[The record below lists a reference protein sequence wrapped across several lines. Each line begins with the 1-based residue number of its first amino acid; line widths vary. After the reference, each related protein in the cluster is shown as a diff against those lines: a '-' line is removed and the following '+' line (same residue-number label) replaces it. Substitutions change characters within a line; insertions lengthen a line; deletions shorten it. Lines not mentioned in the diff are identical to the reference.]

1 MNTVDFGKFV
11 TELRKEKGF
20 TQKQLA
26 EMLDV
31 TDKAVSRWE
40 TGKNYPDIEMFER
53 LATVFGVTVSELLE
67 GKRIPDE
74 NLVRVSEVQVVEQIK
89 INKRSKKRY
98 LSIIAITLVTVLVLG
113 YIVLKDNG
121 FFDGVIYKHIDCY
134 SGDVLTILNNVDGY
148 ISQRPKADGD
158 YIIRQGWIFLD
169 EDKTTDNLYLT
180 GTCENGR
187 SFYINTL
194 YSESDSDNN
203 YCFIGEMRKNAEPM
217 EGIPIDDLKSLIAQ
231 LAFSDFHMYD
241 KYHLRISGIADYE
254 EQDLY
259 INELQASIKKYI
271 FQDGILQKY
280 TQKTLTGKYV
290 LLEFSS
296 VQGSSGHIEAHI
308 YYKM

>member
-53 LATVFGVTVSELLE
+53 LSAVFGVTVSELLE
-67 GKRIPDE
+67 GKRIPKE
-74 NLVRVSEVQVVEQIK
+74 NLNHVSEVQVIEQIK
-89 INKRSKKRY
+89 NNKRSKKRY
-98 LSIIAITLVTVLVLG
+98 RIIIAVVLVIVLLLG

-121 FFDGVIYKHIDCY
+121 YFDGVIYNHIDCY
-134 SGDVLTILNNVDGY
+134 SDDVLTILNNVDGY

-158 YIIRQGWIFLD
+158 YIIDWGWIFLD
-169 EDKTTDNLYLT
+169 TDKTTDDLYLN

-187 SFYINTL
+187 SFYVNTL
-194 YSESDSDNN
+194 YNESG
-203 YCFIGEMRKNAEPM
+203 YCFIGEMRKNSEPVQ
-217 EGIPIDDLKSLIAQ
+217 GVPIDELKSLVAQ
-231 LAFSDFHMYD
+231 LDFSDFQMHD
-241 KYHLRISGIADYE
+241 KYHLRISGIADYKK
-254 EQDLY
+254 QDLY
-259 INELQASIKKYI
+259 VNEFQASIKKYI

-280 TQKTLTGKYV
+280 TEKTLTGKYV
-290 LLEFSS
+290 LLEFSA
-296 VQGSSGHIEAHI
+296 VQGSSMHIKADI
-308 YYKM
+308 YYKL

>member
-67 GKRIPDE
+67 GKRIPNE
-74 NLVRVSEVQVVEQIK
+74 NLAQVSEVQVIEQIK
-89 INKRSKKRY
+89 NNKRSKKKYRI
-98 LSIIAITLVTVLVLG
+98 IIAVVLVIVLLLG
-113 YIVLKDNG
+113 YIVLKENG
-121 FFDGVIYKHIDCY
+121 YFDGVIYNHIDCY
-134 SGDVLTILNNVDGY
+134 SNDVLTILNNVDGY
-148 ISQRPKADGD
+148 ISQRPKAEGD
-158 YIIRQGWIFLD
+158 YIIDWGWIFLD
-169 EDKTTDNLYLT
+169 ADKKTDNLYLD
-180 GTCENGR
+180 GTCKNGR
-187 SFYINTL
+187 AFYVNTL
-194 YSESDSDNN
+194 YEEINAEDS
-203 YCFIGEMRKNAEPM
+203 YCFIGEMRKNSEPVQ
-217 EGIPIDDLKSLIAQ
+217 GIPIDELKSLVTQID
-231 LAFSDFHMYD
+231 FSDFQMYD

-259 INELQASIKKYI
+259 TNELQASIKKYI

-280 TQKTLTGKYV
+280 TQKTLTGEYI

-296 VQGSSGHIEAHI
+296 VQGSSGYIEAHI
-308 YYKM
+308 YYKL